1 MDVKNHI
8 QMTILTHTSK
18 LTLATPWLVGFV
30 NPRAHGK
37 VASQKPSS
45 RQLTSSTY
53 TWRISIPNLFYALE
67 VAAPTNGHSKTSMN
81 SSDTTPPNILRSAL
95 GNAHMIIAPLKPE
108 PLLGKTNG

>member
-1 MDVKNHI
+1 MNVKNHI
-8 QMTILTHTSK
+8 QMMILMHTSK

-53 TWRISIPNLFYALE
+53 TWRISIPNLFYAPE
-67 VAAPTNGHSKTSMN
+67 PAAPTNGHSKTSMN
-81 SSDTTPPNILRSAL
+81 SSDTTPPNIPRSAL
-95 GNAHMIIAPLKPE
+95 GNAHMIIALLKPE